1 LENKSAIDLGSI
13 ESNFKSPKNA
23 KNLINKSDIYQSP
36 SAKIPSTEA
45 KMPKSP
51 PVSEI
56 KLNPQVYNAIAK
68 YSDRLTLSDK
78 KSNKVERPV
87 QQSYLNIEKYIR

>member
-1 LENKSAIDLGSI
+1 
-13 ESNFKSPKNA
+13 
-23 KNLINKSDIYQSP
+23 
-36 SAKIPSTEA
+36 
-45 KMPKSP
+45 MPKSP

-56 KLNPQVYNAIAK
+56 KLNPQAYSIIAK
-68 YSDRLTLSDK
+68 YSDRLSLSDK